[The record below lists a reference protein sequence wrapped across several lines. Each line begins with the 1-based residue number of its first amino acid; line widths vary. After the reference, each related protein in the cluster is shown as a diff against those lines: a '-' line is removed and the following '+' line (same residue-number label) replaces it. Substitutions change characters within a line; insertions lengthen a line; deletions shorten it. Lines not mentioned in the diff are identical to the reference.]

1 MGIPHAPKSVD
12 DIDTALFARFVEQE
26 LKAHENFESDCDTM
40 KRQREKENQI
50 LVEGARTLLDEQRM
64 RKPKDK
70 KVCKKVEIPKVP
82 NNFGSS
88 DQITKVEDETNKTQT
103 AQMVPDPVQ
112 TMAHTA
118 ADEDATEELNQSSPD
133 TDNKSAMIRGKP
145 KLTKTTPPVV
155 AIKMADLMDGT
166 SEIDKGNEEGQTFE
180 KSKATNPPVED
191 KKLRKQLEKKE
202 RREKERIE
210 KEMKLKEK
218 KNKADQLKLK
228 KEEEKMKKIQEKQ
241 VKNEQLKVKV
251 ENELN
256 KDMVPVRTA
265 LEDNEELQ
273 TFENKEANN
282 Q

>member
-1 MGIPHAPKSVD
+1 MG
-12 DIDTALFARFVEQE
+12 
-26 LKAHENFESDCDTM
+26 
-40 KRQREKENQI
+40 
-50 LVEGARTLLDEQRM
+50 EGARTLLDEQMM

-88 DQITKVEDETNKTQT
+88 DQITKVEDETKKTQT
-103 AQMVPDPVQ
+103 AKMVPDPVQ
-112 TMAHTA
+112 TMPHTA
-118 ADEDATEELNQSSPD
+118 ADEDAKEELNQSSPD

-228 KEEEKMKKIQEKQ
+228 KRGR
-241 VKNEQLKVKV
+241 KNE
-251 ENELN
+251 
-256 KDMVPVRTA
+256 KDSGKTG
-265 LEDNEELQ
+265 E
-273 TFENKEANN
+273 K
-282 Q
+282 